1 MDTLPVSANS
11 IGNYFGV
18 NGSQLQQQ
26 YKHHLSGFGEWD
38 QKEHAEDYILFAGNL
53 GSHVCIDES
62 ALSRGE
68 LYTSI
73 TNAAAGCQKGSLIC
87 MVKGTKSEDITG
99 ALLKIPLEQRKK
111 VQVVTTDLAPNMK
124 KVARDAFPNA
134 LLVSD
139 RFHVQQLLSDAVQ
152 EMRIKLRWEAI
163 DQENKAIKQSKQQGS
178 KYQPKTY
185 ENGDT
190 PKQLLAR
197 SRYLLYKPS
206 NKWTESQKA
215 RANILFE
222 QHPDLQKAY
231 KLSMQFRSIY
241 EHSADIPQAYNKL
254 NQWYQRVEQS
264 QFDSFITAAH
274 SVQAHQDTILAYFI
288 KKKTNA
294 LAEAFNSKIKA
305 FRSVFRGV
313 RDLPFFLYRVSLIFG

>member
-26 YKHHLSGFGEWD
+26 YKHHLSDFKDWK
-38 QKEHAEDYILFAGNL
+38 QKAHAEDYILFAENL

-62 ALSRGE
+62 ALSKGE
-68 LYTSI
+68 LYTSV
-73 TNAAAGCQKGSLIC
+73 TNASAGCQKGSLIA
-87 MVKGTKSEDITG
+87 MVKGTKSEDITNI
-99 ALLKIPLEQRKK
+99 LLKIPKEQRKK
-111 VQVVTTDLAPNMK
+111 VEVVTTDLAPNMK

-163 DQENKAIKQSKQQGS
+163 DQENKAIKRAKRKGS

-185 ENGDT
+185 KNGDT

-215 RANILFE
+215 RADILFE
-222 QHPDLQKAY
+222 QHPDLQIAY

-241 EHSADIPQAYNKL
+241 EHSTTIETANLKL
-254 NQWYQRVEQS
+254 QEWYEKVEDS
-264 QFDSFITAAH
+264 EFESFITAQH
-274 SVQAHQDTILAYFI
+274 SVQVHQDTILAYFI

-305 FRSVFRGV
+305 FRAVFRGV